1 MGGRQ
6 IEHSSSKLGQSVGSV
21 ESPCLCVKPVK
32 QLFLFPCYNMFALPL
47 FLFFFFSFFF
57 FFPVQTAWA
66 NYSLCV
72 SAMCVI
78 EFTQLT

>member
-32 QLFLFPCYNMFALPL
+32 QLFLFPRYNVSALASLLLLRLLLLPL
-47 FLFFFFSFFF
+47 L
-57 FFPVQTAWA
+57 PCPECVGVIVLRVCP
-66 NYSLCV
+66 LCV
-72 SAMCVI
+72 LLNSHS
-78 EFTQLT
+78 